1 MHDSSPTLVRV
12 LGAGRAGLG
21 LAMVLAPRLVTRPWL
36 GRDARRP
43 ATATVVRAQGIRE
56 VVLGALEVRAAA
68 DRSAAGG
75 RFLQALAAVDAVDLA
90 ATYAARRALPR
101 ASTPLIAALAGTAIV
116 VQLRAAAQPVSG
128 PAARR

>member
-1 MHDSSPTLVRV
+1 MPDRTTTLVRL

-21 LAMVLAPRLVTRPWL
+21 AAMLLAPRQVTRPWL

-56 VVLGALEVRAAA
+56 VVLGTIEVQAAN
-68 DRSAAGG
+68 RPHAGA

-101 ASTPLIAALAGTAIV
+101 ASAPLVAALAATAIV
-116 VQLRAAAQPVSG
+116 VQLGASARLVSR
-128 PAARR
+128 PAAPR